1 MMCSKTVKLRLL
13 ANHLEN
19 VHNIKEKKLKQFC
32 KLHLHGSKKFKE
44 HLKKER
50 KVEEQPRKRFSEK
63 TQLLSRFQKS
73 MQEQNLNMD
82 VFTKMLMDVS
92 MEYHGKRLG
101 GDPREE
107 KCINDAVN
115 VSSNTLKMKINLKEK
130 KVIDTSLPIPL
141 SKVVDDTFDE
151 SLLKTE
157 ENKRVKQKPLKRLNK
172 SVGPKMRTSTPKPR
186 KNIPKVTSR
195 SKGG

>member
-50 KVEEQPRKRFSEK
+50 KIEEQPRKRFSEK

-73 MQEQNLNMD
+73 MQKQNLNMD

-101 GDPREE
+101 GDPRKEN
-107 KCINDAVN
+107 CINDAVN

-130 KVIDTSLPIPL
+130 KVIDTSLPIPPF
-141 SKVVDDTFDE
+141 KVVDDTFDE

-157 ENKRVKQKPLKRLNK
+157 ENKRMKQKPLKRLNK

-195 SKGG
+195 SRGG